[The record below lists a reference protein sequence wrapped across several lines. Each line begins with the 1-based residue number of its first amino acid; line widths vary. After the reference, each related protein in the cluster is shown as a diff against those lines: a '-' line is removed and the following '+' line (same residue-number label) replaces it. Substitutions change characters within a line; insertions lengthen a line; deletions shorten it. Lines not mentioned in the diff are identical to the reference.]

1 MIDLTLDDLKTQITS
16 AAWFTRLGQ
25 FPGGPGTVAL
35 PNLNAW
41 AADALD
47 NPLNPSQISENMI
60 WLPSSRDQ
68 TDPIHGN
75 TLRGEALRL
84 AREQDLRQGTL
95 EVYTV
100 TLSSLRRMH
109 REYPLLQV
117 GPVNYAPVAEGA
129 ALFAA
134 WQAAAAIIV
143 GMQSFY
149 CSLIPLY
156 AAGYWPCGITRRKD
170 LVVLLYASSCRP
182 LP

>member
-1 MIDLTLDDLKTQITS
+1 MIALTLDDLKTQIMG

-25 FPGGPGTVAL
+25 FPGEPGTVAL

-47 NPLNPSQISENMI
+47 NPLNLSLVSENMI

-68 TDPIHGN
+68 ADPIHGN
-75 TLRGEALRL
+75 TLRGEAKRL

-95 EVYTV
+95 EVYRV
-100 TLSSLRRMH
+100 TLSSLRRIH
-109 REYPLLQV
+109 SKHPLLQV
-117 GPVNYAPVAEGA
+117 GPDNYAPVAEGA

-134 WQAAAAIIV
+134 WQAAAEIIV

-156 AAGYWPCGITRRKD
+156 AAGYWPCGITRRKE
-170 LVVLLYASSCRP
+170 LIVL
-182 LP
+182 